1 MVVTGSLWWSVV
13 VSGGYWWSVMVCGGR
28 LKGSKW
34 TFVCIR

>member
-13 VSGGYWWSVMVCGGR
+13 VSGGYWWSVMACGGR